1 MRSRPRW
8 AIAHRRPRPF
18 LTKFILDEILKVHI
32 KNSYLQNSGSSPSV
46 RFSFPAKL
54 KSRRIPDAVILLQ
67 TSKSISY
74 GGIIRIRYKG
84 RRCILPLSLS
94 KQAPPAFSFVKI
106 KTGETRCGFSCKK
119 SLHDDF
125 LRRHYPHQV
134 KGRSWMTSSQPAHTS
149 SPVFISELIIHAR
162 CPEFKIHFKNNS
174 SYHPWITPSTAKIPC
189 QNKGPPVRAIPLR

>member
-8 AIAHRRPRPF
+8 ATAHRRPRPF
-18 LTKFILDEILKVHI
+18 LTKFILDEILMVHI

-54 KSRRIPDAVILLQ
+54 KSRRIPDAVILLR

-84 RRCILPLSLS
+84 RSWRTSSQPARTSS
-94 KQAPPAFSFVKI
+94 PAFSVVK
-106 KTGETRCGFSCKK
+106 KTGATFCGRSCKK

-125 LRRHYPHQV
+125 LRRHYPLQV

-149 SPVFISELIIHAR
+149 SPVF
-162 CPEFKIHFKNNS
+162 F
-174 SYHPWITPSTAKIPC
+174 ST
-189 QNKGPPVRAIPLR
+189 LLYMFSF